1 MSTHQSN
8 FMIEEDSFF
17 LCLLPLQTYDDYRRA
32 VAKFGIS
39 LTAPTR
45 GTSKCSRIENSK
57 PTLRNQRT
65 KIAEW
70 IAMHLVALSLSLSF
84 SFCLSLSLSIARL
97 FARSLIRSLS
107 LSLSLFLSL
116 SLSIYIALFL
126 SLSLSLSISLS

>member
-70 IAMHLVALSLSLSF
+70 IAMHLVALSLSLSLSF
-84 SFCLSLSLSIARL
+84 SLSLSPSIARL
-97 FARSLIRSLS
+97 FARSL
-107 LSLSLFLSL
+107 SLSLFLSF
-116 SLSIYIALFL
+116 SLSFSLYIALFL
-126 SLSLSLSISLS
+126 SLSLSLSLSISLS